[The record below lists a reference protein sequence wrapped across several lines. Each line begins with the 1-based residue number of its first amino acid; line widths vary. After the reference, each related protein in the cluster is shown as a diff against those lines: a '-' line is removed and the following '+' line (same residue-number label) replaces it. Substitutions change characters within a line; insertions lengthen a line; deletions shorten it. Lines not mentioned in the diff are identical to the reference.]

1 MAKIGLVTVLFK
13 SDDVLKDFLESLS
26 IQSFKDYHLYIID
39 NSVSAGTDSLLS
51 VLLKQYPIPAYTH
64 IKNEGNAGVAAAN
77 NQGMRLSMQQ
87 GDDFVLLLNNDIAF
101 SQSFLLERLVGYAA
115 ERKEDMVIPKIL
127 YYGTRKIWLAGGEF
141 IHWKG
146 TSITIGDKEEDAE
159 IYNREHYF
167 DYAPTCFMLLSRKVI
182 AAVGYMDEAYFV
194 YYDDNDYVMRAIRK
208 GFRIFYMPDIEVF
221 HKVSFSTGGSE
232 SLFSIY
238 YLNRNRIYFIRK
250 FYKFPI
256 RQIALGQMILSKFI
270 RYVFYYNKDRKQQLA
285 RAVKEG
291 FSITVPGK

>member
-13 SDDVLKDFLESLS
+13 SDDVLKDFFESLS
-26 IQSFKDYHLYIID
+26 IQLFTDYHLYIID
-39 NSVSAGTDSLLS
+39 NSASVETDRLIGELAAR
-51 VLLKQYPIPAYTH
+51 YPVPAFTH
-64 IKNEGNAGVAAAN
+64 VKNDHNAGVAAAN

-87 GDDFVLLLNNDIAF
+87 GDEFVLLLNNDIMF
-101 SQSFLLERLVGYAA
+101 TQPFLLGRLVSYAA

-141 IHWKG
+141 VHWKG
-146 TSITIGDKEEDAE
+146 TSITIGDKQEDADV
-159 IYNREHYF
+159 YNHEQYF

-182 AAVGYMDEAYFV
+182 EEIGYMDEAYFV

-208 GFRIFYMPDIEVF
+208 SFKIFYMPDIEVF

-250 FYKFPI
+250 FYGFPI
-256 RQIALGQMILSKFI
+256 RQVALGQMLLTKFI
-270 RYVFYYNKDRKQQLA
+270 RYLFYYSKDRKKSLA
-285 RAVKEG
+285 KAVKEG
-291 FSITVPGK
+291 FLLETPAV

>member
-1 MAKIGLVTVLFK
+1 MARVGLVTVLFK
-13 SDDVLKDFLESLS
+13 SDDVLKDFFGSLS

-39 NSVSAGTDSLLS
+39 NSISNETDQLLDQ
-51 VLLKQYPIPAYTH
+51 LLTAYPIPAYSH
-64 IKNEGNAGVAAAN
+64 IKNDSNVGVAAAN

-101 SQSFLLERLVGYAA
+101 SQTSLLERMVSCAV
-115 ERKEDMVIPKIL
+115 ERNEDLVIPKIL
-127 YYGTRKIWLAGGEF
+127 YHGTRKIWLAGGEF
-141 IHWKG
+141 VHWKG
-146 TSITIGDKEEDAE
+146 TSITIGDKQDDGQ
-159 IYNREHYF
+159 IYNREQYF
-167 DYAPTCFMLLSRKVI
+167 DYAPTCFMLISRKVI
-182 AAVGYMDEAYFV
+182 ASVGYMDEAYFV
-194 YYDDNDYVMRAIRK
+194 YYDDNDYVMRAIHK
-208 GFRIFYMPDIEVF
+208 GFRIFYLPDIEVF

-256 RQIALGQMILSKFI
+256 RQIALGQMMVSKFI
-270 RYVFYYNKDRKQQLA
+270 RYVFYYNKDRKKQLA

-291 FSITVPGK
+291 FAMKVFN